1 MVEKTFKIGLLGLG
15 VMGRRHLEAYQAVP
29 GVEVVTRSSPAFAS
43 VTVLSDNAAYQT
55 ALCQAMMEDAGID
68 ALDLCLP
75 TGLHAP
81 LSIAAL
87 DAGKHVI
94 CEKPMALTAEDCSRM
109 LRASERALARNR
121 GILMVAHVLRFWPA
135 YRFLREVVTCRAYG
149 ALRSASLT
157 RKSGLPTWAP
167 WLLRPEESG
176 GAILDM
182 LVHDFDQA
190 LLLFGAPES
199 ASAQTVASPNV
210 LECSLRYKSGLEV
223 AIAGGWHAGEVP
235 FGMGFEL
242 MSSGGELRYADDH
255 LRLLRPP
262 EATAEIPL
270 EAIDPY
276 AAQLAYFVD
285 CCRNGRAPAECT
297 PESSAR
303 AVELACAIRDL
314 ASSPEAEQSISLKI
328 P

>member
-29 GVEVVTRSSPAFAS
+29 GVEVVTRASPAFAS
-43 VTVLSDNAAYQT
+43 VTVLSDNASYQT

-190 LLLFGAPES
+190 LLLFGVPES
-199 ASAQTVASPNV
+199 ASAQTVGSPNV
-210 LECSLRYKSGLEV
+210 LECSLRYQGGLEV